1 MLMARRTTTQL
12 PEEVPHAGTTP
23 PQDADLL
30 DQLSFEHRQ
39 VQRLWS
45 QLQLAHRRHVE
56 DTHRP
61 EARYGSTGQLAL
73 GRQIV
78 EALARHEAIEL
89 ELLYPTVAG
98 VVGDAWAEHATAD
111 HAEVRVLLDDV
122 DGENPEDD
130 HVYAAFEGVM
140 AKVLAHFDEEE
151 QIIFPMLRAVV
162 PGDELGQ
169 PARIDRPDSA
179 PPAPEVIDLAAAER
193 EAAEPIVESAG
204 SRKDK
209 LRRRLLKR

>member
-1 MLMARRTTTQL
+1 MARRVSTQL
-12 PEEVPHAGTTP
+12 PEEVPHAGTP
-23 PQDADLL
+23 PRDADLI

-56 DTHRP
+56 DVHRP

-78 EALARHEAIEL
+78 ETLARHEAVEL

-98 VVGDAWAEHATAD
+98 VVGDEWAEHARAD
-111 HAEVRVLLDDV
+111 HAEVRALLDDV

-130 HVYAAFEGVM
+130 EIFAAFEEVM
-140 AKVLAHFDEEE
+140 AKALAHIDEEE
-151 QIIFPMLRAVV
+151 KIIFPMLRAVV
-162 PGDELGQ
+162 PADQLGQ
-169 PARIDRPDSA
+169 PRRIDQPDTA
-179 PPAPEVIDLAAAER
+179 PPAAEVIDLAAAER
-193 EAAEPIVESAG
+193 EGAAPAEPG
-204 SRKDK
+204 TSRKDK